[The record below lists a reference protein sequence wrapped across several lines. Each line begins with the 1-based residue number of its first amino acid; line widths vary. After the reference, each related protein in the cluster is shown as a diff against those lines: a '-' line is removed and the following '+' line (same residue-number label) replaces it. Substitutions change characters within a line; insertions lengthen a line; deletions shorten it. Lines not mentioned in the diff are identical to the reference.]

1 MNERVRRDVDQ
12 LVRVGE
18 LFNRMPLT
26 KSHFFVGFVLFII
39 SVIEAWEMMLI
50 IFISPSIASDFHL
63 SDLQIGSLLGSI
75 YLGMIPGAY
84 MWGIISDKIGRRNSL
99 IYSLLG
105 FSILSITSAFSVN
118 FEMLYA
124 LRFTAGLA
132 LGGVMVAG
140 YPYFEE
146 MLPVKQR
153 GKGIV
158 YLSAGWPLGTLM
170 ALGMTALFL
179 ERDGLIGGWRAVLI
193 LSSLVGLWTLL
204 LRKIPESPYWLAG
217 KGKQKEA
224 KEAIGYLSNGQ
235 ITLKEEQSLWVQPIE
250 KGSYT
255 SIFKKKLLKL
265 TTYQTLVNFAFAFG
279 YWGLYTWLPTLLA
292 QRGLALSES
301 LTFLALSTLFQIP
314 SYLVASSLTGRY
326 GRKKIMV
333 IFVLLTVICGFGFAF
348 SAGMIQMY
356 SFYFGLSFFSLGAW
370 GVWNAWFGEIYPTNS
385 RSSGYSFGAA
395 AQRWANAF
403 APSIIGLV
411 IGMGW
416 AFGQTISFVQSF
428 VVITLIII
436 LFIPETEGEILE

>member
-105 FSILSITSAFSVN
+105 FSVLSITSAFSVN

-170 ALGMTALFL
+170 ALGMTALF
-179 ERDGLIGGWRAVLI
+179 
-193 LSSLVGLWTLL
+193 
-204 LRKIPESPYWLAG
+204 
-217 KGKQKEA
+217 
-224 KEAIGYLSNGQ
+224 
-235 ITLKEEQSLWVQPIE
+235 
-250 KGSYT
+250 
-255 SIFKKKLLKL
+255 
-265 TTYQTLVNFAFAFG
+265 
-279 YWGLYTWLPTLLA
+279 
-292 QRGLALSES
+292 
-301 LTFLALSTLFQIP
+301 
-314 SYLVASSLTGRY
+314 
-326 GRKKIMV
+326 
-333 IFVLLTVICGFGFAF
+333 
-348 SAGMIQMY
+348 
-356 SFYFGLSFFSLGAW
+356 
-370 GVWNAWFGEIYPTNS
+370 
-385 RSSGYSFGAA
+385 
-395 AQRWANAF
+395 
-403 APSIIGLV
+403 
-411 IGMGW
+411 
-416 AFGQTISFVQSF
+416 
-428 VVITLIII
+428 
-436 LFIPETEGEILE
+436 

>member
-105 FSILSITSAFSVN
+105 FSVLSITSAFSVN

-170 ALGMTALFL
+170 ALGITALFL

>member
-105 FSILSITSAFSVN
+105 FSVLSITSAFSVN

>member
-1 MNERVRRDVDQ
+1 MNERVRKDVDQ

-50 IFISPSIASDFHL
+50 IFVSPSIAGDFHL

-105 FSILSITSAFSVN
+105 FSVLSITSAFSVN

-170 ALGMTALFL
+170 ALGITALFL

-217 KGKQKEA
+217 KGRQKEA
-224 KEAIGYLSNGQ
+224 KEAIAYLSNGQ
-235 ITLKEEQSLWVQPIE
+235 IKLEEEQSLWVQPIE
-250 KGSYT
+250 KGNYT

-333 IFVLLTVICGFGFAF
+333 LFVLLTIICGFGFAF
-348 SAGMIQMY
+348 STGMTQMY

-395 AQRWANAF
+395 AQRWANAL
-403 APSIIGLV
+403 APSIIGMI

-416 AFGQTISFVQSF
+416 AFGQTISFVQFF
-428 VVITLIII
+428 VIITLIII
-436 LFIPETEGEILE
+436 LFIPETEGEILD